1 MLTQTVSIARN
12 AFVESL
18 RQPIVAILV
27 LVSGITQ
34 ILNTAMTGFAMGL
47 SESGEVKSDDKLL
60 FDIGLSAVF
69 GLGIVLASFIATS
82 VLSRE
87 IDNKTVLTV
96 VSKPV
101 SRVTLLVGKYL
112 GVASALLI
120 STLTMLLFLLLAIRH
135 GVMSTAS
142 DEFDQPVLVFSG
154 FAVLTSIGLAGWCNY
169 FYNWSFAQ
177 TLSLLLFPT
186 FLVAY
191 LLTLSFS
198 KKWDSQSLLIDFK
211 PQVTVACVS
220 LMMAILVFASI
231 ATAVSTRLSQVMTI
245 VVCVG
250 VFVFSLLSNYMFGSR
265 MFDNEFFGRVADAR
279 SIHSDL
285 KFPFMEAND
294 TVKIVLTGP
303 PTMQIKPGMPLY
315 YGPSPSGFPM
325 SLSDFEPFS
334 GDPSSEKAIISAA
347 SPSLVITD
355 VKGNLLTVRQAG
367 TSLLPFRDPLIRSD
381 YLFLRPTRIHAATF
395 VAWATVPNLQHF
407 WLLDAITQNQPIPLP
422 HIGLIVF
429 YGILQ
434 VGAFLAL
441 GVVLFQTRDVG

>member
-27 LVSGITQ
+27 LVSGLTQ
-34 ILNTAMTGFAMGL
+34 ILNTAMTGFAMGI
-47 SESGEVKSDDKLL
+47 SETGEVKSDDKLL

-120 STLTMLLFLLLAIRH
+120 STSTMLIFLLLAIRH

-154 FAVLTSIGLAGWCNY
+154 FAVLISIGLAGWCNY

-177 TLSLLLFPT
+177 TLSLLLFPS
-186 FLVAY
+186 FVVAF

-198 KKWDSQSLLIDFK
+198 KKWESQSLLVDFK

-220 LMMAILVFASI
+220 LMVAILVFASI

-250 VFVFSLLSNYMFGSR
+250 VFVFSLLSNYMFGTR
-265 MFDNEFFGRVADAR
+265 MFDNEFYGRVADAR

-285 KFPFMEAND
+285 KFPFTEPND

-303 PTMQIKPGMPLY
+303 PTMQLKPGMPMY
-315 YGPSPSGFPM
+315 YGP
-325 SLSDFEPFS
+325 
-334 GDPSSEKAIISAA
+334 
-347 SPSLVITD
+347 
-355 VKGNLLTVRQAG
+355 
-367 TSLLPFRDPLIRSD
+367 
-381 YLFLRPTRIHAATF
+381 
-395 VAWATVPNLQHF
+395 
-407 WLLDAITQNQPIPLP
+407 
-422 HIGLIVF
+422 
-429 YGILQ
+429 
-434 VGAFLAL
+434 
-441 GVVLFQTRDVG
+441 